1 MDCVWKACQ
10 LHIPASVLLAC
21 VYDVCC
27 VSWGGTR
34 QGWSLARLAIG
45 GHCQALPRSMWP
57 WASFARA
64 TCHSVCQCYQ
74 ALLAAQWSGEQLTR
88 SQTLTHQPWPSHP
101 HWPASNCIE
110 WHLGVFW
117 AQPDQPQKPQWSG
130 KWPRAWR
137 PSHVTLIQWTLG
149 PGLRKLDNEWFTV
162 KFYWARF

>member
-1 MDCVWKACQ
+1 MDCVCKACQ

-27 VSWGGTR
+27 VVWGGTR

-64 TCHSVCQCYQ
+64 TCHSVFQCYQ
-74 ALLAAQWSGEQLTR
+74 ALLAAQWSGEQLAR

-101 HWPASNCIE
+101 TLTNLRLHWVTSWCLLSPASSASEASVIGQMASSLETITCYPHTMDPGPRPE
-110 WHLGVFW
+110 KTW
-117 AQPDQPQKPQWSG
+117 QWMV
-130 KWPRAWR
+130 
-137 PSHVTLIQWTLG
+137 HC
-149 PGLRKLDNEWFTV
+149 
-162 KFYWARF
+162 